1 MAKRD
6 DGTKRVNAGTTT
18 KAPGATTTD
27 AMEERVV
34 AFAEQLGR
42 IAGTIRT
49 KTEGW
54 MDRERLHKQ
63 IASVRDGAAHLLEQL
78 ADATKAPRDNP
89 AAAAARRGN
98 KGRSGGVVDAPG
110 KRHRKR
116 TPTDPDA
123 NTADSQAA
131 KMRTARTMEK
141 TNRLRERGYELYSTT
156 TGLGSNRFS
165 QASSSRRVTAERPR
179 SPYSNVSSLTYI
191 PTNRSALAR
200 SRPRPNCSA

>member
-6 DGTKRVNAGTTT
+6 NGTKRASGGTTTT
-18 KAPGATTTD
+18 KAPGATTAD

-42 IAGTIRT
+42 IAGTIQA

-54 MDRERLHKQ
+54 MNREKLHKQ

-78 ADATKAPRDNP
+78 ADAARAPRDKP
-89 AAAAARRGN
+89 AGAATRGGN

-110 KRHRKR
+110 KKHRKR
-116 TPTDPDA
+116 APTDPGA
-123 NTADSQAA
+123 NMADSQAA

-141 TNRLRERGYELYSTT
+141 TNRLRGRG
-156 TGLGSNRFS
+156 
-165 QASSSRRVTAERPR
+165 
-179 SPYSNVSSLTYI
+179 
-191 PTNRSALAR
+191 
-200 SRPRPNCSA
+200 